1 MWFYYYV
8 CILVRLVF
16 VILGILKNEEMIKTR
31 ERLLLST
38 RKLKMLFPPPQAKH
52 CTICLLSTWG
62 HKRFLSSSVFITRR
76 WLLNLQNGSL
86 GSYPGPPSTSII
98 WHVKTSCLGG
108 GEDRCEEGMCSHI
121 GLALSPGCLL
131 GGSAEGHLHNRMIH
145 HVGLTHL
152 SHV

>member
-1 MWFYYYV
+1 MLFYYYV
-8 CILVRLVF
+8 CILVKLVF

-38 RKLKMLFPPPQAKH
+38 RKLKMLFSPPKQ
-52 CTICLLSTWG
+52 STAPFVFYL
-62 HKRFLSSSVFITRR
+62 HEAIRKIKPSSVFITRR
-76 WLLNLQNGSL
+76 WLLNLQNCSL

-108 GEDRCEEGMCSHI
+108 GEDRCEERMRSHT

-145 HVGLTHL
+145 HVGLTHP